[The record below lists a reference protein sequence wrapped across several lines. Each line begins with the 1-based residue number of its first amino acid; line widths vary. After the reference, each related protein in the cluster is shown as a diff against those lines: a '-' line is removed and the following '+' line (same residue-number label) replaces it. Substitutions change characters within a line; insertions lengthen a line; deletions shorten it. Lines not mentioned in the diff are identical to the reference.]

1 MGKWWEVVVVSRK
14 AMKALKMWVSRSMGR
29 AWNVWLAMMVEVKR
43 LRGLA
48 AKCMGRLMHRVQTR
62 AWLMWEERVRTARR
76 LRVLAGRAIGRWRNR
91 ALAEAWNVWCEAHGE
106 SKRLRGLGSK
116 VALRWAQQTLWKGL
130 EKWWHEVVRA
140 RKAQKVLLMWTNHV
154 TSRAWRQWVLYV
166 EDRKRLRALSG
177 RVVRRWRRRALSR
190 AWECW
195 YEYHIQTALEAEDNR
210 EKDIENK
217 ETERLRRMME
227 RMAMKR
233 GMNAS
238 TRRAWQ
244 SWHDDHLDRMKSSPG
259 QCQLCGRFRDG
270 VRQVWDDSLFASH
283 FKSDGTWVKALD
295 EHARMEREL
304 CAEHLD
310 WQRQVEIEMADTQR
324 RTDEFQLNANYAKN
338 LGTLSLPLSQT
349 KGLEVSAAPPR
360 SQYRS
365 MSTLGFKYNTSTLKV
380 ESLDI
385 MGPAFQDGRVRMH
398 DQLLAVDEKAVD
410 EENVE
415 SLLRGKDIPGSSVLL
430 TLFDSETAQVKHVQL
445 TRMATV
451 MILEGSLGVL
461 NVEKR
466 FNYNN
471 SLGSYTTT
479 PQGEGRMI
487 M

>member
-1 MGKWWEVVVVSRK
+1 
-14 AMKALKMWVSRSMGR
+14 
-29 AWNVWLAMMVEVKR
+29 
-43 LRGLA
+43 
-48 AKCMGRLMHRVQTR
+48 
-62 AWLMWEERVRTARR
+62 
-76 LRVLAGRAIGRWRNR
+76 
-91 ALAEAWNVWCEAHGE
+91 
-106 SKRLRGLGSK
+106 
-116 VALRWAQQTLWKGL
+116 
-130 EKWWHEVVRA
+130 
-140 RKAQKVLLMWTNHV
+140 
-154 TSRAWRQWVLYV
+154 
-166 EDRKRLRALSG
+166 
-177 RVVRRWRRRALSR
+177 
-190 AWECW
+190 
-195 YEYHIQTALEAEDNR
+195 
-210 EKDIENK
+210 
-217 ETERLRRMME
+217 
-227 RMAMKR
+227 
-233 GMNAS
+233 
-238 TRRAWQ
+238 
-244 SWHDDHLDRMKSSPG
+244 
-259 QCQLCGRFRDG
+259 
-270 VRQVWDDSLFASH
+270 
-283 FKSDGTWVKALD
+283 
-295 EHARMEREL
+295 MEREL

-385 MGPAFQDGRVRMH
+385 MGPAFQDGRVRLH

-466 FNYNN
+466 FNNNN

>member
-1 MGKWWEVVVVSRK
+1 
-14 AMKALKMWVSRSMGR
+14 
-29 AWNVWLAMMVEVKR
+29 
-43 LRGLA
+43 
-48 AKCMGRLMHRVQTR
+48 
-62 AWLMWEERVRTARR
+62 
-76 LRVLAGRAIGRWRNR
+76 
-91 ALAEAWNVWCEAHGE
+91 
-106 SKRLRGLGSK
+106 
-116 VALRWAQQTLWKGL
+116 
-130 EKWWHEVVRA
+130 
-140 RKAQKVLLMWTNHV
+140 
-154 TSRAWRQWVLYV
+154 
-166 EDRKRLRALSG
+166 
-177 RVVRRWRRRALSR
+177 
-190 AWECW
+190 
-195 YEYHIQTALEAEDNR
+195 
-210 EKDIENK
+210 
-217 ETERLRRMME
+217 ME

>member
-1 MGKWWEVVVVSRK
+1 M
-14 AMKALKMWVSRSMGR
+14 R
-29 AWNVWLAMMVEVKR
+29 A
-43 LRGLA
+43 
-48 AKCMGRLMHRVQTR
+48 
-62 AWLMWEERVRTARR
+62 ARR
-76 LRVLAGRAIGRWRNR
+76 LRVLTGRAIGRWRNR

-106 SKRLRGLGSK
+106 SKRLRELGSK

-130 EKWWHEVVRA
+130 EKWWHEVVSA
-140 RKAQKVLLMWTNHV
+140 RKSRKVLLTWKNHV
-154 TSRAWRQWVLYV
+154 TSRAWRQWMLYV
-166 EDRKRLRALSG
+166 EDKKRLRALSG
-177 RVVRRWRRRALSR
+177 SVVRRWRRRALSR
-190 AWECW
+190 AWELW
-195 YEYHIQTALEAEDNR
+195 YEYHIQTALEAKDNR

-217 ETERLRRMME
+217 ETERLRRMMA
-227 RMAMKR
+227 RMAMKKW
-233 GMNAS
+233 MNAS

-244 SWHDDHLDRMKSSPG
+244 SWYDDHLGQMKPSAG
-259 QCQLCGRFRDG
+259 QWQSCGRVLEG
-270 VRQVWDDSLFASH
+270 GRQVWDDSLFASH

-295 EHARMEREL
+295 EHARMEKEL
-304 CAEHLD
+304 WEEHLD
-310 WQRQVEIEMADTQR
+310 LERQLEIEMADAQR
-324 RTDEFQLNANYAKN
+324 RADEVQLNASYPKS
-338 LGTLSLPLSQT
+338 LGSWNLPLSQT
-349 KGLEVSAAPPR
+349 KGLELSAAPPR

-445 TRMATV
+445 TRMATA
-451 MILEGSLGVL
+451 MILEGSLGFSNIERRSNNL
-461 NVEKR
+461 
-466 FNYNN
+466 N

-479 PQGEGRMI
+479 QHGEGRMI